1 MPALSTD
8 YLTKVGDPGTATT
21 LAAPGHL
28 IGGTSITVVSTA
40 NYPTTTGCIFAIDT
54 VTIVNGEEV
63 RDAGSYTEWEGVVTG
78 ATTIESMV
86 LRYGTDQNY
95 PAGATTRVY
104 IPVSSSRENRLI
116 DGLLVSLDQD
126 GTLKA
131 GAVDNAAC
139 FGAGVVDNAALAAA
153 SVSNSKLITTAGDL
167 GGAWKD
173 WTPTLTNISLGNGTM
188 VAKYTLIGKT
198 VHYMLSIKFGSST
211 SVTSANSKFTLPLEV
226 NSSWGTTGF
235 TLGSAAYFIAGAER
249 HAGIVVW
256 QSSTEALFRRFTVSG
271 TSILTATF
279 TSTSPSTW
287 QTNDTILVTGT
298 YETV

>member
-1 MPALSTD
+1 MPASTD
-8 YLTKVGDPGTATT
+8 YFTKVGDPGTAST

-40 NYPTTTGCIFAIDT
+40 NYPTTTGCVFAIDT

-104 IPVSSSRENRLI
+104 IPVASSRENRLI

-131 GAVDNAAC
+131 DAVDNSAAIKDGVVTNAKLADDAKKAVADQSGDITLGDGVTATDSYLTKVGNIVFLSGFWAKAANFTTGDTVLTLPAGYRPVAAFRQSAHGGGVDKTGRVEISTAGVIIIRNVSATTAAC
-139 FGAGVVDNAALAAA
+139 VF
-153 SVSNSKLITTAGDL
+153 SVSF
-167 GGAWKD
+167 
-173 WTPTLTNISLGNGTM
+173 P
-188 VAKYTLIGKT
+188 
-198 VHYMLSIKFGSST
+198 
-211 SVTSANSKFTLPLEV
+211 SV
-226 NSSWGTTGF
+226 
-235 TLGSAAYFIAGAER
+235 
-249 HAGIVVW
+249 
-256 QSSTEALFRRFTVSG
+256 
-271 TSILTATF
+271 
-279 TSTSPSTW
+279 
-287 QTNDTILVTGT
+287 
-298 YETV
+298 